1 MISNPHQFPQQQ
13 FAEFHLRISKTA
25 NFNIGVISSSATWKN
40 QNKKK
45 INPKKT
51 QNPFPLLTTNS
62 LIHSLHFFFF
72 KKKTHYL
79 DAKKTK
85 KIIASKRN
93 LLFSNKK

>member
-45 INPKKT
+45 LTQKKLKT
-51 QNPFPLLTTNS
+51 LF
-62 LIHSLHFFFF
+62 HF
-72 KKKTHYL
+72 
-79 DAKKTK
+79 
-85 KIIASKRN
+85 
-93 LLFSNKK
+93 

>member
-62 LIHSLHFFFF
+62 LIHSLHFFF
-72 KKKTHYL
+72 KKK
-79 DAKKTK
+79 KKP
-85 KIIASKRN
+85 
-93 LLFSNKK
+93 LPGCQENKENNSF